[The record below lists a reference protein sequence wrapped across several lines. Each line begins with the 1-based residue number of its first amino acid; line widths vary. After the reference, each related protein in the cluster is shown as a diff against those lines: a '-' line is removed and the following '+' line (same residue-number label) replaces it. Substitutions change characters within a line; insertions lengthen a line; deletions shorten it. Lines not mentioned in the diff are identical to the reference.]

1 MTNMNGS
8 DGDSDDVNEQ
18 VRLAEVGR
26 ATARLIHDF
35 KNQLGGLKL
44 YAAYL
49 KKRFAGNP
57 DVAEGLEIADK
68 IVQTINDMSENATL
82 IGRLSRPVEL
92 KPTKT
97 RFASLVEQAINQLR
111 PQFEERRLKIETEI
125 AETPPMQIDSQ
136 QMLSALSAMIVR
148 SVEASAE
155 GAKLRLKLQSSDARL
170 MFSIFDEGK
179 QLTEEQRQSLFAFLT
194 NERMNKTSLNLTL
207 ARRIIEAHG
216 GQIVALASE
225 PSGLEIRITIGF

>member
-49 KKRFAGNP
+49 KKRLAANP

-82 IGRLSRPVEL
+82 IGKLSRPIEL
-92 KPTKT
+92 KPTET
-97 RFASLVEQAINQLR
+97 QFASLIEQAINQLR
-111 PQFEERRLKIETEI
+111 QQFEERRLKIETEI
-125 AETPPMQIDSQ
+125 AETPPIQIDSQ
-136 QMLSALSAMIVR
+136 QMLSALNAMIVR

-155 GAKLRLKLQSSDARL
+155 GAKLRLKLQSSDEEL
-170 MFSIFDEGK
+170 MFSIFDEGE

-216 GQIVALASE
+216 GQVAALASE